1 MNQIAYTVVSN
12 IEDTL
17 QIKTHATGHVYMIY
31 KGVVLLGY
39 TDKHYNIFSIGGFVN
54 ENNNETLFD
63 TIVRECQEETL
74 DCIIQKDDLLN
85 VLINNS
91 VGITRKSPKGQHY
104 TFFCDVSSLDL
115 DLKAMQRE
123 FLIRRS
129 NPNLTKD
136 QQETDRLVGV
146 ELKMIKTSIEQSTRL
161 VTDVDG
167 TEYTIRDIN
176 EPAYKWLFSVINE
189 DFVRAKLCID

>member
-12 IEDTL
+12 IEETL
-17 QIKTHATGHVYMIY
+17 QIKTHATGHVYMIH
-31 KGVVLLGY
+31 KGVVFLGY
-39 TDKHYNIFSIGGFVN
+39 TDKHHNIFSIGGFVN
-54 ENNNETLFD
+54 ENNDETLFD

-74 DCIIQKDDLLN
+74 NCVIQKGDLLTL
-85 VLINNS
+85 LINNS
-91 VGITRKSPKGQHY
+91 VGITRKSPKGHHY
-104 TFFCDVSSLDL
+104 TFFCDVSSLNL

-146 ELKMIKTSIEQSTRL
+146 ELKTIKTSIEQGTRL

-176 EPAYKWLFSVINE
+176 EPAYKWLFSVIHE
-189 DFVRAKLCID
+189 DFVKVTLHID